1 MMSLPAAAHGRPSAP
16 QNGMHHR
23 MEDQEYKKRFK
34 NLMRMQLFGDT
45 AVVEYPRH
53 KTNKLD
59 TLSLIKEDDDSCI
72 IDWTPV
78 DPSWQ
83 TARLQFAEVEGVE
96 GMLEDGEKFWK
107 LHEEYS
113 AAEVARRM
121 SQRRSQS
128 PVPALMD
135 GADAEA
141 DASTSGHARNVRPRS
156 VLDQEAQRRRAPRE
170 CLGGDPGDAG
180 SPA

>member
-1 MMSLPAAAHGRPSAP
+1 
-16 QNGMHHR
+16 
-23 MEDQEYKKRFK
+23 MEDQDYTQRFK
-34 NLMRMQLFGDT
+34 NRMRMQLFGDT
-45 AVVEYPRH
+45 AVLEYPRH
-53 KTNKLD
+53 KNKKSY
-59 TLSLIKEDDDSCI
+59 TLSLIREDEDSCS

-78 DPSWQ
+78 DTSWQ
-83 TARLQFAEVEGVE
+83 TGRLQFAEVEGVE

-121 SQRRSQS
+121 SQRRSHS
-128 PVPALMD
+128 PVSALMD

-141 DASTSGHARNVRPRS
+141 DASTIAHTRNVRPRS
-156 VLDQEAQRRRAPRE
+156 VPDQEAPRHRGPRQW
-170 CLGGDPGDAG
+170 LGADPSDAG